1 MPRLPDKTALGALP
15 EVAVRAPA
23 QIPMGTPDPS
33 GLALETLGTGIR
45 QISGVI
51 KKKQDEADEYEIQK
65 ALVDFDLEQ
74 EKKLDD
80 AQRAAAPDG
89 RDFTAGYRQSYDQ
102 DARRL
107 MARIPGYMQPK
118 VDEILVKRGANY
130 EKRAYDFELRTR
142 DKFHVDDVDARLSEI
157 HNDTM
162 AVPDRHG
169 DNAQRGVAIIRAS
182 RLPERIKL
190 QAERRFLD
198 RNEELS
204 IRSLAEKYAAEGKDV
219 TKIIEDLRKVPR
231 GSWRRG
237 ALEPQSGT
245 PQESTIDIIK
255 KFEGDKD
262 NGWDVRQYSG
272 PYGVK
277 RGATER
283 LTLEEAD
290 RRLRVEVAEV
300 EKALDEKIKVPLAD
314 SQRAALVSLFY
325 NIGTGKGRVDQVA
338 RMINAGELDK
348 VPAWI
353 RQYERDSDGK
363 RLEGLVRRR
372 AEEADL
378 FRRATPLGAMP
389 DGKIERTDL
398 PAIDDPKA
406 PKPAA
411 SPSGDMPKLGDN
423 PIDATAMDEPFEADD
438 VPYKHLSPT
447 TRRKLINVLRT
458 NERSQMTTQLTSEI
472 ELIRLGRAPKTDEAG
487 RTLLDRARAIMPPVQ
502 FRKIHEAWTEAEL
515 ERQAIAPLRGM
526 PIEQMED
533 HAVGIFRR
541 AEENEDSLRVAA
553 KVRAKA
559 EREIEKI
566 AKLRRTDPVR
576 AVEGYTGEETD
587 ERRPALRHTALA
599 MRAVK
604 DNLDVVVLEDGTRAP
619 LGRPRTPKEKWD
631 VLFEARLRDQQEI
644 MPDAPGKYR
653 IISRREATKFLGLD
667 KDVAK
672 LDPGAYEKKLM
683 EAADRAERLFGPK
696 WAKQALRDAIAFH
709 LPDGDQEH
717 QQKKADVLRK
727 MVQGEPLLAGDLSRL
742 YQLERLSQNGL
753 NFDRSSLN
761 FGSDAMFNL
770 DQLGRSSQIPLAPM
784 GDPGRPAI
792 GQTYQPSARQQDWLR
807 QNPDGWEVFDQK
819 FGKGAAAIVLGSDT
833 GNAGAQRGAKLFEKP
848 GETARVVRGG
858 DDPWG
863 GKRQSVPKARPSSP
877 EALAAQAVKPKD
889 KGWFAR

>member
-15 EVAVRAPA
+15 DVAVRAPA
-23 QIPMGTPDPS
+23 QIPLGTPDPS
-33 GLALETLGTGIR
+33 AAALDMLGSGIK

-51 KKKQDEADEYEIQK
+51 KKRQAEADDYEIQK

-107 MARIPGYMQPK
+107 MARIPAHMQPR

-142 DKFHVDDVDARLSEI
+142 DQFHVEDLRSTLDTYY
-157 HNDTM
+157 NDTM
-162 AVPDRHG
+162 AVPDRHAS
-169 DNAQRGVAIIRAS
+169 NAERGISVIKGS
-182 RLPERIKL
+182 RLPERLKTKAL
-190 QAERRFLD
+190 REFLD
-198 RNEELS
+198 RNEELA

-245 PQESTIDIIK
+245 PQEATIDIIK

-277 RGATER
+277 RGANER

-363 RLEGLVRRR
+363 RLQGLVRRR

-389 DGKIERTDL
+389 DGKVERTDL

-411 SPSGDMPKLGDN
+411 APSGDMPKLGDN
-423 PIDATAMDEPFEADD
+423 PIDTTAMDEPFEADD
-438 VPYKHLSPT
+438 VPYRHLTPT

-458 NERSQMTTQLTSEI
+458 HERTQMTTQLTDEI
-472 ELIRLGRAPKTDEAG
+472 ERIRLGRPPRLDDAGKTM
-487 RTLLDRARAIMPPVQ
+487 LDRARAIMPPVQ
-502 FRKIHEAWTEAEL
+502 FRKLNEAWTEAQL
-515 ERQAIAPLRGM
+515 ERDAIAPLTAM
-526 PIEQMED
+526 PREQMED

-541 AEENEDSLRVAA
+541 AEENEESLRVAA

-559 EREIEKI
+559 ERMIERI
-566 AKLRRTDPVR
+566 TKLRQTDPVR
-576 AVEGYTGEETD
+576 AVEGYTGEEAD
-587 ERRPALRHTALA
+587 ERRPPLPNTAAA
-599 MRAVK
+599 MRDIRNGRQP
-604 DNLDVVVLEDGTRAP
+604 DNVVLEDGTRAP
-619 LGRPRTPKEKWD
+619 VGPLREKLAPQQQWQL
-631 VLFEARLRDQQEI
+631 LFEARLKDQQEI
-644 MPDAPGKYR
+644 MPDEPGRHR

-667 KDVAK
+667 KDVGK
-672 LDPGAYEKKLM
+672 LDPREYQRRLI
-683 EAADRAERLFGPK
+683 EAADKAEKLFGPK
-696 WAKQALRDAIAFH
+696 YAKRALQEAIAFH
-709 LPDGDQEH
+709 IPDGDQEH
-717 QQKKADVLRK
+717 KDAKANILRK
-727 MVQGEPLLAGDLSRL
+727 MIQGEPVLSDDLNRVRD
-742 YQLERLSQNGL
+742 LESLR
-753 NFDRSSLN
+753 RSGIN
-761 FGSDAMFNL
+761 FGADAL
-770 DQLGRSSQIPLAPM
+770 VEADRVGRGIPMNIAPM

-792 GQTYQPSARQQDWLR
+792 AQNFQPTPRQADWLR
-807 QNPDGWEVFDQK
+807 QNPDGWQAFDAK
-819 FGKGAAAIVLGSDT
+819 FGRGASAQVLG
-833 GNAGAQRGAKLFEKP
+833 G
-848 GETARVVRGG
+848 GE
-858 DDPWG
+858 DPWG
-863 GKRQSVPKARPSSP
+863 GKRQAIPKAKPGSP
-877 EALAAQAVKPKD
+877 EARASDAVKPKD